1 MLVWTYRL
9 LFFGS
14 PLFLA
19 ALGHGICLKYDLLRF
34 LKKPL
39 DFRLAFRGK
48 RLLGDNKTWRGL
60 VIQII
65 FCTLGGG
72 IQGWLQERGFIPHW
86 LPFLDYTRLGLLIGF
101 LLGLGMTLG
110 ELPNSFL
117 KRQFDIP
124 PGQRTSGIWGALFF
138 VLDQVDLA
146 IGVWFFFF
154 FLVKP
159 PVLLVIWSLVLT
171 LVLHLSVSSFGY
183 ILRMRKTPS

>member
-1 MLVWTYRL
+1 MLVWTYQL

-14 PLFLA
+14 PLLLA

-39 DFRLAFRGK
+39 DFRLSFRGK
-48 RLLGDNKTWRGL
+48 RLLGENKTWRGL
-60 VIQII
+60 AIQII
-65 FCTLGGG
+65 CCTLGGV
-72 IQGWLQERGFIPHW
+72 IQGWLQKQGFIPHW
-86 LPFLDYTRLGLLIGF
+86 LPFLDYTELGPLIGL

-124 PGQRTSGIWGALFF
+124 PGQRKRGIAGALFL
-138 VLDQVDLA
+138 VLDQVDLTLG
-146 IGVWFFFF
+146 IWFFFF
-154 FLVKP
+154 
-159 PVLLVIWSLVLT
+159 LLVNPALLLVVWSLVLT
-171 LVLHLSVSSFGY
+171 LVLHLSVSSLGY

>member
-1 MLVWTYRL
+1 MLLWTYQL

-14 PLFLA
+14 PLLLA
-19 ALGHGICLKYDLLRF
+19 ALGHGVCLKYDLLRF

-39 DFRLAFRGK
+39 DFRVSFRGK
-48 RLLGDNKTWRGL
+48 RLFGGNKTWRGL

-65 FCTLGGG
+65 FCTLGGA
-72 IQGWLQERGFIPHW
+72 IQGWLQEGGFIPHW
-86 LPFLDYTRLGLLIGF
+86 LPFFSYTKRGPLIGL

-117 KRQFDIP
+117 KRQLDIP
-124 PGQRTSGIWGALFF
+124 PGQRKGGFWGALFL
-138 VLDQVDLA
+138 VLDQVDLTLG
-146 IGVWFFFF
+146 IWFFFF

-171 LVLHLSVSSFGY
+171 LVLHLSVSGLGY
-183 ILRMRKTPS
+183 ILRMRKTLS

>member
-1 MLVWTYRL
+1 MLVWTYQL

-14 PLFLA
+14 PLLLA

-39 DFRLAFRGK
+39 DFRLSFRGK
-48 RLLGDNKTWRGL
+48 RLLGENKTWRGL
-60 VIQII
+60 AIQII
-65 FCTLGGG
+65 CCTLGGV
-72 IQGWLQERGFIPHW
+72 IQGWLQKRGFFPHW
-86 LPFLDYTRLGLLIGF
+86 LPFLDYTELGPLIGL

-124 PGQRTSGIWGALFF
+124 PGQRKGGFWGALFL
-138 VLDQVDLA
+138 VLDQVDLTL
-146 IGVWFFFF
+146 GVWFFFF

-159 PVLLVIWSLVLT
+159 PVLLVVWSLALT
-171 LVLHLSVSSFGY
+171 LVLHLSVSSLGY
-183 ILRMRKTPS
+183 ILKMRKTPS